1 MYMSQ
6 EMPNLR
12 RFLARF
18 WLSDNQMTIILKV
31 YIISYNLC
39 IGEISIEK
47 FGASFAATEYS
58 CAAEPPV
65 QCSVSHLSRR
75 SEPQ

>member
-18 WLSDNQMTIILKV
+18 MLCDNQMTIIFKITHLYHLQILQQFLQSVK
-31 YIISYNLC
+31 
-39 IGEISIEK
+39 ISIVL
-47 FGASFAATEYS
+47 
-58 CAAEPPV
+58 C
-65 QCSVSHLSRR
+65 LL
-75 SEPQ
+75 

>member
-18 WLSDNQMTIILKV
+18 WLCDNQMTIILKV

-39 IGEISIEK
+39 IGEI
-47 FGASFAATEYS
+47 
-58 CAAEPPV
+58 
-65 QCSVSHLSRR
+65 
-75 SEPQ
+75 

>member
-18 WLSDNQMTIILKV
+18 LPSDNQMTIIL
-31 YIISYNLC
+31 
-39 IGEISIEK
+39 EK
-47 FGASFAATEYS
+47 LDG
-58 CAAEPPV
+58 
-65 QCSVSHLSRR
+65 
-75 SEPQ
+75 

>member
-1 MYMSQ
+1 MYTSQ
-6 EMPNLR
+6 GMPNLR

-18 WLSDNQMTIILKV
+18 WLCDNQMTIILKV

-47 FGASFAATEYS
+47 FGASFAAIGKKKCTR
-58 CAAEPPV
+58 
-65 QCSVSHLSRR
+65 LNIT
-75 SEPQ
+75 

>member
-18 WLSDNQMTIILKV
+18 WLCDNQMTIILE
-31 YIISYNLC
+31 IILC
-39 IGEISIEK
+39 IM
-47 FGASFAATEYS
+47 
-58 CAAEPPV
+58 
-65 QCSVSHLSRR
+65 
-75 SEPQ
+75 

>member
-18 WLSDNQMTIILKV
+18 LLSDNQMTIIFLNYSSISSSNSTAVSSKRKDK
-31 YIISYNLC
+31 YCFMFAITTDISFIIEL
-39 IGEISIEK
+39 
-47 FGASFAATEYS
+47 
-58 CAAEPPV
+58 P
-65 QCSVSHLSRR
+65 L
-75 SEPQ
+75 